1 MPQHGPDDQHSADDQ
16 HGSGEPRRHDTV
28 LLDVD
33 GTIVDSTYHHAL
45 AWHRAF
51 RQHDIALP
59 MWRVH
64 RAIGMGGDRL
74 VGALAGDDVERRLGD
89 QLRDRWYE
97 EYAKL
102 VDEVEPLP
110 GAADLVRA
118 LARRF
123 TVALGSS
130 GKPEFTR
137 DAVDMVGIR
146 DDVAVVTTSEDA
158 GSSKPAPDIL
168 QIALE
173 KSGGRSGIVIGDS
186 TFDVAAAARMG
197 APCIGIRTGGFGADE
212 LSEAGAVLVV
222 RGLPD
227 LLDADWDALA
237 EAQPPPGASDEPPL
251 P

>member
-1 MPQHGPDDQHSADDQ
+1 MTGDPHDEQGQQ
-16 HGSGEPRRHDTV
+16 RGQTRHDTI

-33 GTIVDSTYHHAL
+33 GTLVDSTYHHAL

-51 RQHDIALP
+51 RRHDIPLP

-64 RAIGMGGDRL
+64 RSIGMGGDRL
-74 VGALAGDDVERRLGD
+74 VGALAGDEVEQSIGD
-89 QLRDRWYE
+89 DLRAAWYE

-110 GAADLVRA
+110 GAAELVRA
-118 LARRF
+118 LSRRF

-137 DAVDMVGIR
+137 QAVDLVGIR

-158 GSSKPAPDIL
+158 PSSKPAPDIL
-168 QIALE
+168 EIALQ
-173 KSGGRSGIVIGDS
+173 KSGGRSAIVIGDS
-186 TFDVAAAARMG
+186 TFDVASAARMG
-197 APCIGIRTGGFGADE
+197 APCVAIRTGGFGPDE
-212 LSEAGAVLVV
+212 LRDAGAVLVT

-227 LLDADWDALA
+227 LLDADWDGLALM
-237 EAQPPPGASDEPPL
+237 QPPPGASEDPPL

>member
-1 MPQHGPDDQHSADDQ
+1 MAGDTR
-16 HGSGEPRRHDTV
+16 GERMRSGEEARHDTV

-33 GTIVDSTYHHAL
+33 GTLVDSTYHHAM

-51 RQHDIALP
+51 RRHDISLP

-64 RAIGMGGDRL
+64 RSIGMGGDRL
-74 VGALAGDDVERRLGD
+74 VGVLAGDDVEQRIGD
-89 QLRDRWYE
+89 ELRSAWHE

-102 VDEVEPLP
+102 ADEVEPLP

-118 LARRF
+118 LSRRF

-137 DAVDMVGIR
+137 QAVDLVGVR

-158 GSSKPAPDIL
+158 PSSKPAPDIL
-168 QIALE
+168 EIALQ
-173 KSGGRSGIVIGDS
+173 KSGGRSAIVIGDS
-186 TFDVAAAARMG
+186 TFDVASAARMG
-197 APCIGIRTGGFGADE
+197 APCVAIRTGGFGADE
-212 LSEAGAVLVV
+212 LKEAGAVLVV

-227 LLDADWDALA
+227 LLDADWDELA
-237 EAQPPPGASDEPPL
+237 RTQPPPGASDEPPL